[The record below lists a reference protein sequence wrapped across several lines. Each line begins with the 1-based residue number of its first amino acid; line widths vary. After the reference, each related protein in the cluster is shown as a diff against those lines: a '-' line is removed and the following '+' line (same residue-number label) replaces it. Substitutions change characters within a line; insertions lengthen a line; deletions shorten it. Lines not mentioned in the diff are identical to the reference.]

1 LPKGVIMGKKKETI
15 SDILDRI
22 QEDIDSIREKYEE
35 LESEI
40 EDDDLDSDEE

>member
-1 LPKGVIMGKKKETI
+1 MGKKKETI

-35 LESEI
+35 LESEV